1 MFRKKRY
8 APPVRQTIKNKPAC
22 KESLERGF
30 LNRERGKYD
39 GKRMTLPNEAQSRLR
54 RVTSRQNTLVKELR
68 RAFTQDES
76 GEGSVGVEGVRLME
90 EAIRSGL
97 RFQAVFFSESGRA
110 HAARLL
116 AQIASQVEVLL
127 LPDDVFSSAVN
138 TETPQGV
145 VALVKLRPA
154 KFEDVLEQIPSAPLL
169 LGVAGIQD
177 PGNLGTIIRSA
188 EAFGARAVLL
198 GEKTV
203 SHFNPKAVRASA
215 GSLFREPLIRLKLA
229 ESISLLKQHGVRVLA
244 TSSHKG
250 KPLNEA
256 DFTGAAMIVIGNEGA
271 GVPQEVLAL
280 ADERITIPH
289 SERVES
295 LNAGIAASILLYE
308 AARQRSKSL
317 ATDTR

>member
-1 MFRKKRY
+1 
-8 APPVRQTIKNKPAC
+8 
-22 KESLERGF
+22 
-30 LNRERGKYD
+30 
-39 GKRMTLPNEAQSRLR
+39 MTLQNELESRLR
-54 RVTSRQNTLVKELR
+54 RVASRQNTLVKDLR

-76 GEGSVGVEGVRLME
+76 SAGSIGVEGVRLIE

-116 AQIASQVEVLL
+116 PQIASQVEVLL
-127 LPDDVFSSAVN
+127 LHDDIFSSAVS

-145 VALVKLRPA
+145 AALVKLRPA

-215 GSLFREPLIRLKLA
+215 GSLFREPLMRVKMA
-229 ESISLLKQHGVRVLA
+229 ETIPLLKQHGVRVLA

-308 AARQRSKSL
+308 AARQRQTPGSQ
-317 ATDTR
+317 